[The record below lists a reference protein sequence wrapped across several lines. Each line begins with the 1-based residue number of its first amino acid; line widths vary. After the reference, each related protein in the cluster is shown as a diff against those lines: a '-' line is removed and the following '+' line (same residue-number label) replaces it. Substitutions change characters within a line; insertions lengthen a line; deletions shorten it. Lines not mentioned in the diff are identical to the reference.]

1 MTGEAG
7 FNTLPEGWEQERKRL
22 MDRDPIGREAIL
34 NEALDK
40 ERAYQQQM
48 QAQTG
53 AIGGAMTPKSLDEPC
68 RASLRERIE
77 MDLGRARRES
87 RKLERES
94 RKLERLSE
102 LESLLDKN
110 PEVARIL
117 DLIEDVRV

>member
-22 MDRDPIGREAIL
+22 MDRDQIGREAIL
-34 NEALDK
+34 NEALEK

-68 RASLRERIE
+68 RASLRERVA

-87 RKLERES
+87 RKLER
-94 RKLERLSE
+94 LSE
-102 LESLLDKN
+102 LEFLLDKN